1 MAGECLHACAGRS
14 IKSADLYGLVD
25 TGGCSP
31 SAYGGCVLV
40 PSAWQQFPQEDGWLC
55 GVIT

>member
-1 MAGECLHACAGRS
+1 MAGECLHACPGRA

-40 PSAWQQFPQEDGWLC
+40 PSA
-55 GVIT
+55 